1 MRRMCTVEG
10 ATKAFQRVA
19 LALLIFWVPA
29 TGCGNTCV
37 TGISNPSTGTLIVNV
52 NSSGCRLNRA
62 NGTVRLQL
70 GVSSIPSGGSRLP
83 AAQHVF
89 VSLRGIEAHPSSTA
103 DDDSPDWQ
111 ELAPK
116 LAEQPMQVDLMAPAA
131 DSCAPSS
138 FGETSA
144 LAGTYSQIRLSLV
157 PNRPAPSEPMPQENA
172 CGSVGFN
179 CVVTADVSAR
189 PLVLDGGAPEL
200 RIASEH
206 IAGGFFRVLPDTNTD
221 LAIEF
226 NPYASLTSPTG
237 EAVRLNPALT
247 VDVGTPCD
255 SIVKSEW

>member
-1 MRRMCTVEG
+1 MRRARTVEG

-19 LALLIFWVPA
+19 FALLSFWLPA
-29 TGCGNTCV
+29 TGCNNVCV
-37 TGISNPSTGTLIVNV
+37 TGISNPPTGTLIVNV
-52 NSSGCRLNRA
+52 NSSGCKLSRA

-70 GVSSIPSGGSRLP
+70 SASSIPSGGSRLP
-83 AAQHVF
+83 TVQHVF
-89 VSLRGIEAHPSSTA
+89 VSLRGIEAHPSSIA
-103 DDDSPDWQ
+103 DDGSPDWQ

-116 LAEQPMQVDLMAPAA
+116 LAKQPVQVDLVAPAA
-131 DSCAPSS
+131 DACSS
-138 FGETSA
+138 NLFGEATV
-144 LAGTYSQIRLSLV
+144 LPDTYSQIRLSLV
-157 PNRPAPSEPMPQENA
+157 PNQPAPSELLPEENA

-179 CVVTADVSAR
+179 CVVTADASVR

-226 NPYASLTSPTG
+226 NLYASLTSPAG

-255 SIVKSEW
+255 SIMKSEW